1 MSFASDI
8 KEELVRVL
16 PVCPTCAKAEL
27 SALIRIDG
35 TIFLSGEGR
44 YRVEI
49 ATDFASVGRFIVNAL
64 HSIYSLTTEIS
75 YRRSVLHNTQNY
87 RIDLPYQKDIEFAL
101 KDLGILGDNNSLNNV
116 IIPDIIPNECCK
128 IAYLRG
134 AFLGSGFIAD
144 PKSNFHFELS
154 VSTEEL
160 ASDISAKMADFD
172 IKSRIV
178 KRRNS
183 WVVYMKS
190 AKQINNFLTIVGATD
205 TLSTLNSILEYK
217 QDRNDTNRFVNAF
230 MANQNRVTVASY
242 EQLACIEKILK
253 KKDLNKLSPALKDFI
268 MLRAANP
275 DASLKELG
283 EMCDP
288 PLTKSA
294 INHRARRLKELAEE
308 E

>member
-160 ASDISAKMADFD
+160 ACDISAKMADFD